1 MKPVRALA
9 WFAIGAQVVFVAAWI
24 VAGALEDGY
33 SHLDHHVSELGADG
47 AANPGI
53 VNAAIVV
60 LGLGIAA
67 LAPALLRVLPRRP
80 SARVAAGLF
89 LVSGIAIVVSG
100 LFNADCSS
108 AVDATCQ
115 DRWDAWDVDTS
126 AKIHAWSSFAA
137 QLLFLATP
145 FALARALWNRPV
157 AAPTLACGVSGVIL
171 SVGLTA
177 LFGIDHAPD
186 GLTQRLGLGLLHA
199 WVIFV
204 AIGIL
209 WETRSAP
216 EPPPATPMRPRDF
229 FGSGWTGEG
238 ELVPWPY
245 FFWRRFPQRVKV
257 RREATFFGDDAW
269 QFDDRAWRP
278 DGTLI
283 EERRLYCR
291 LESPDRV
298 RVLSDRLL
306 GAAEILLEEDGYRI
320 VPYRVAIPVG
330 PVHFGLKVRDSATV
344 DDGTLVNRLKISWF
358 GLPVARVELRAR
370 PTETYS
376 RASS

>member
-1 MKPVRALA
+1 MKWVRTLA
-9 WFAIGAQVVFVAAWI
+9 WFAIAAQFTFVAAWI

-33 SHLDHHVSELGADG
+33 SHVDHHVSELGADG
-47 AANPGI
+47 AANPAI
-53 VNAAIVV
+53 MNVAIVL

-67 LAPALLRVLPRRP
+67 LAPALLRVLSRRP
-80 SARVAAGLF
+80 AARVTAALF
-89 LVSGIAIVVSG
+89 LLSGLAVVVSG

-126 AKIHAWSSFAA
+126 AKIHAWSSFVM

-157 AAPTLACGVSGVIL
+157 AAPALACGVGGVVL
-171 SVGLTA
+171 SAGLTV

-186 GLTQRLGLGLLHA
+186 GLTQRLGLGLLHT
-199 WVIFV
+199 WVILV
-204 AIGIL
+204 AIGVL
-209 WETRSAP
+209 WETRREP
-216 EPPPATPMRPRDF
+216 EAPPATPMRPRDF
-229 FGSGWTGEG
+229 FGSSWSGEG

-245 FFWRRFPQRVKV
+245 LLWRRFPQRLNV
-257 RREATFFGDDAW
+257 RREATFFSEEAW
-269 QFDDRAWRP
+269 QLVDRAWRP
-278 DGTLI
+278 DGTMI

-306 GAAEILLEEDGYRI
+306 GDAEILLEEDGYRI
-320 VPYRVAIPVG
+320 LPYRVAIPVG
-330 PVHFGLKVRDSATV
+330 PVHFGLTVRDSATV
-344 DDGTLVNRLKISWF
+344 EDGTLVNRLKIRWF

-370 PTETYS
+370 PEP
-376 RASS
+376 A